1 MKSKKSILI
10 SACSMALVL
19 SNAATVYATD
29 DSRTVVNIRADLS
42 NPNYSQK
49 VEKIFED
56 PDVLTVN
63 VIDTSLQSD
72 ISKKDLVME
81 TSSTTTR
88 YEATGKKKAA
98 GNYTGSK
105 VLAQAKGG
113 PGMTLQISHTKSVSH
128 SYSCSV
134 PVTLLSVKNVV
145 GFSVTD
151 SVSITVSGSA
161 TVPSV
166 HNNKKV
172 KAMTLTVHPYY
183 LKYTYSVVKITN
195 SCGLVHRTNAG
206 TGSASK
212 ATGCSFTRAY
222 TYK

>member
-1 MKSKKSILI
+1 MKSKKGILI

-29 DSRTVVNIRADLS
+29 DARTVVNVRADLS
-42 NPNYSQK
+42 NLNYSQK

-81 TSSTTTR
+81 TSATTTR
-88 YEATGKKKAA
+88 YEATGKRKAA

-105 VLAQAKGG
+105 VLAQANGG
-113 PGMTLQISHTKSVSH
+113 PGVTLQISQTRSVSN

-134 PVTLLSVKNVV
+134 PVTVLSVKNVV
-145 GFSVTD
+145 GFSVTKTNA
-151 SVSITVSGSA
+151 ITVSGSA

-172 KAMTLTVHPYY
+172 KAMTLTAHPYY

-212 ATGCSFTRAY
+212 VIGCSFTRTY

>member
-29 DSRTVVNIRADLS
+29 DSRTVVNVRADLS

-81 TSSTTTR
+81 TSRTTTR
-88 YEATGKKKAA
+88 YEATGKRKAA

-113 PGMTLQISHTKSVSH
+113 PGVTLQISHSKSVSNT
-128 SYSCSV
+128 YSCSF
-134 PVTLLSVKNVV
+134 PVNVGTVESVV
-145 GFSVTD
+145 GFSLTKGENI
-151 SVSITVSGSA
+151 SISGSA
-161 TVPSV
+161 TVPSM

-172 KAMTLTVHPYY
+172 KSMILTAYPYY
-183 LKYTYSVVKITN
+183 QKYTYSVTRIT
-195 SCGLVHRTNAG
+195 SIRGLTYRQKAG
-206 TGSASK
+206 TGSASRVK
-212 ATGCSFTRAY
+212 GCSFKRTY